1 MAGEYEHIK
10 GKGNRFSST
19 NQPANRGR
27 KPKLYTIAKKAYN
40 VSREEWNEVKLYLL
54 QCTPSEIDKIIDKK
68 DTPMWALILARG
80 LKRNAAK
87 GITDVLD
94 GMEDRLFG
102 RAPIAQDEDSTLYSE
117 NGIDIDKWME
127 ENESED

>member
-68 DTPMWALILARG
+68 DTPMWVLILARG

-102 RAPIAQDEDSTLYSE
+102 CAPIAQDEDSTLYSE

>member
-1 MAGEYEHIK
+1 MSNYDYIK
-10 GKGNRFSST
+10 GKGNRFTSD

-54 QCTPSEIDKIIDKK
+54 QSPPAEIDRIIGDGN
-68 DTPMWALILARG
+68 TPMWVLILARG

-87 GITDVLD
+87 GITDVLND
-94 GMEDRLFG
+94 MEDRLFG
-102 RAPIAQDEDSTLYSE
+102 RAVSSPDSEQTMEHGS
-117 NGIDIDKWME
+117 ISIDKWIKK
-127 ENESED
+127 NSDD

>member
-68 DTPMWALILARG
+68 DTPMWVLILARG

-102 RAPIAQDEDSTLYSE
+102 RVPIAQDEDSTLYSE

>member
-68 DTPMWALILARG
+68 DTPMWVLILARG

-94 GMEDRLFG
+94 GVEDRLFG

>member
-68 DTPMWALILARG
+68 ATPLWVPTLASG